1 VLSLQGGAPE
11 PIEVKNSSV
20 GLLWGV
26 RVAPVLGRIYKGLA
40 PDLGET
46 FVGWFREMQK
56 WGAFGS
62 FSSALT
68 FQFGYAEQIDL
79 VCESSGLLLQI
90 QVLETNRIA
99 FLFHKPLLVAFFF

>member
-1 VLSLQGGAPE
+1 MRSFQGGASE

-26 RVAPVLGRIYKGLA
+26 RVAPGLGHIYKGLA

-56 WGAFGS
+56 WGASGS
-62 FSSALT
+62 ISSAPT
-68 FQFGYAEQIDL
+68 F
-79 VCESSGLLLQI
+79 
-90 QVLETNRIA
+90 
-99 FLFHKPLLVAFFF
+99 